1 MTRKTFTTLLAAWTL
16 APIRFWDREGLT
28 SIARVLV
35 ALVAMAMAAGCG
47 PGTGDEH
54 IGPQYEV
61 ERHPQ
66 DLTVFEGDSASFD
79 VVVRSDNLLVV
90 GYHWER
96 SNDSGASWVGIAGA
110 TSFRYTLD
118 NARLGD
124 AAQGGDN
131 GALFRV
137 AIGDGDSFTY
147 SEVATLTVTALPPSA
162 PTFGLGLGAPAV
174 SVMQGSAGEVAI
186 DIARNAGFAG
196 VPITLGAESSN
207 SGIQLGFAP
216 NPATADSALASVSV
230 ALTTPPGT
238 YDVRIVGSGTPAGGS
253 EVLRVTRLVVTVTGL
268 PPPPP
273 PPAGDFSITPRSASL
288 ALTQGEITAVDIDIN
303 RTLGFSDLVSF
314 STSAVPRGVNAR
326 FDPPGPTGGN
336 AKRLVLVAGPTAELG
351 TSVMTVT
358 ATSSG
363 LSRTAQVSVTVMPGQ
378 ASCQGEPIADAYIGP
393 SITNG
398 AGGISQVLRVGT
410 GLFEQAAKTY
420 LAFDVRALTDAA
432 FDKVELVISLYS
444 NPWAAAQPDSTRT
457 VYVWGVTDNHDW
469 QPGILPEAGIDWANA
484 PKNDTTSQYHFLG
497 EGTTSSDATRFVG
510 SLVVWSAD
518 VTRKR
523 YRVDVTR
530 YVRWA
535 LDPNTGYSSLAAID
549 ADGILTFML
558 GNNFLFGGK
567 VDNYTEFFSREAP
580 DACDRPHFEIFR

>member
-1 MTRKTFTTLLAAWTL
+1 MRSNLLTRTV
-16 APIRFWDREGLT
+16 RFWNREWLALL
-28 SIARVLV
+28 ARVLASFATL
-35 ALVAMAMAAGCG
+35 ALAAGCG
-47 PGTGDEH
+47 PGTGDETPF
-54 IGPQYEV
+54 PQYEV

-66 DLTVFEGDSASFD
+66 SLTVTEGSSASFD
-79 VVVRSDNLLVV
+79 VVVWSYNPGLMVF
-90 GYHWER
+90 YHWQR
-96 SNDSGASWVGIAGA
+96 SNNSGATWVEIPGA
-110 TSFRYTLD
+110 NSFRYTLD
-118 NARLGD
+118 SARLGD
-124 AAQGGDN
+124 AALGGDN

-137 AIGDGDSFTY
+137 SIYDGNTHTDS
-147 SEVATLTVTALPPSA
+147 EAAKLTVTASPPSA
-162 PTFGLGLGAPAV
+162 PTFGLAPVAPAM
-174 SVMQGSAGEVAI
+174 SVMQGSSGEVAV

-196 VPITLGAESSN
+196 VPITLGAESAN
-207 SGIQLGFAP
+207 SGIQVGFAP
-216 NPATADSALASVSV
+216 NPASADSALATVSV

-238 YDVRIVGSGTPAGGS
+238 YDVRILGTGTPAGGS
-253 EVLRVTRLVVTVTGL
+253 EVLRGTHLLVTVTGL

-288 ALTQGEITAVDIDIN
+288 TLPQGEITAVDIDIN

-314 STSAVPRGVNAR
+314 SASAVPRGTNAR

-336 AKRLVLVAGPTAELG
+336 AKRLILVAGPTADLR
-351 TSVMTVT
+351 TSAMTVT
-358 ATSSG
+358 ATSSSG

-378 ASCQGEPIADAYIGP
+378 ASCQNEPIADAYIGP

-420 LAFDVRALTDAA
+420 LAFDVRAATDAA
-432 FDKVELVISLYS
+432 FDKVEFVISLYS
-444 NPWAAAQPDSTRT
+444 NPWAVAQPDSTRT
-457 VYVWGVTDNHDW
+457 VYVWGVTDNNDW
-469 QPGILPEAGIDWANA
+469 KPVILSEVGIDWGNA
-484 PKNDTTSQYHFLG
+484 PKNDTTSQYDFLG

-523 YRVDVTR
+523 YRVDVTQ

-558 GNNFLFGGK
+558 GNNLLFGGK
-567 VDNYTEFFSREAP
+567 LDNYTEFFSREAP
-580 DACDRPHFEIFR
+580 DACDRPHLEVFR